1 MQVEGFDFLEAGR
14 CLHEFG
20 IALEARMASNLEV
33 VLLLAHV
40 RVVRDAEVEALVGVH
55 AVVDHGQLLQALVEQ
70 LVPVLRLESVEPN
83 ALAPRRIASLA
94 ARSGAGSRA

>member
-40 RVVRDAEVEALVGVH
+40 RVVRDAEVEALVRVH

-70 LVPVLRLESVEPN
+70 LVPVLRLESVEPDT
-83 ALAPRRIASLA
+83 LTPRRIASLA
-94 ARSGAGSRA
+94 A

>member
-40 RVVRDAEVEALVGVH
+40 RVVRDAEVEALVRVH
-55 AVVDHGQLLQALVEQ
+55 AVVDYGQLLQALVEQ
-70 LVPVLRLESVEPN
+70 LVPVLRLESVEPD
-83 ALAPRRIASLA
+83 ALFKTKLPTLVTLNFVV
-94 ARSGAGSRA
+94 